1 MQATPYDGWLHMKP
15 PTSNISAAPERRMD
29 NFAHNLVDPWWTRG
43 LLRCAGVLRAMSQS
57 GHSRPI

>member
-29 NFAHNLVDPWWTRG
+29 NFAHNLVDP
-43 LLRCAGVLRAMSQS
+43 
-57 GHSRPI
+57 